1 MALNISLAAKDAPE
15 IAPDFYDTQ
24 NQIQSQIK
32 VIGVG
37 GAGGNAVDSMM
48 RAKVEGVEFV
58 VCNTDQQSLEKN
70 LPERKIQLGYNL
82 TKGHGTGA
90 KPEMGARAAKET
102 VNEIRDM
109 LADTKLLFL
118 TAGMGG
124 GTGTGAAPVIA
135 QCAREM
141 GILTAAVV
149 TQPFHFEGERRLRAA
164 ARGIKELGRY
174 VDILVVIN
182 NQNLFQIADESTTLQ
197 DAFRMTDEVLA
208 SGIRGITDLITLP
221 GVINLDFSDVF
232 TVMNE
237 KGRALIGTGE
247 EEGEGRAIRAAEKA
261 LSNHLLDD
269 LNISNAK
276 SFLINVVGGSDLGLL
291 EVDKAVSLIR
301 AAAPQSAQL
310 IFGASTHESMENKIR
325 ITILATG
332 IEPPEMAEST
342 AQDSQDSYNDVWRDD
357 MQDAQAPREMSHE
370 NIKIRVKNNDE
381 SNSAPAPAST
391 PQDDVEQ
398 GEVTTPAP
406 TPPPPPS
413 AAAPTPVQE
422 IPPIH
427 EMVSDD
433 ENYTDIT
440 HDKVVNINQSIA
452 GKQVEDINLRHE
464 HEQMQQVPS
473 YLHANGQM
481 NGHANIGNDMQQKL
495 SNINKIDIAG
505 AEYKLEELRSQIHFA
520 RAAQQQLQQS
530 EPQPDTANQIA
541 ELQNQ
546 IREIQQNYRELDTLD
561 ENEEAMRLVN
571 NALAEEENDIH
582 RFDNDYEHDDDD
594 FDNGSHAPHGHER
607 HERRDERRDYQHHAM
622 AGRGERNIDAR
633 HESPTISQSYP
644 EHSSPNDEGRGQKK
658 SKLSLRNIKNRR
670 KQEFS
675 NQMQSDIFSLPF
687 DDNVSEAQIHAEAK
701 AGGELLKE
709 RKELDIPAFL
719 RRQNN

>member
-15 IAPDFYDTQ
+15 IAPDFYDTQSQNQ

-342 AQDSQDSYNDVWRDD
+342 TQDSQDAYNDVWRDD
-357 MQDAQAPREMSHE
+357 MQDAQEPREMSHE

-381 SNSAPAPAST
+381 SNPAPAPAAA
-391 PQDDVEQ
+391 PQDDAEQ
-398 GEVTTPAP
+398 GEV
-406 TPPPPPS
+406 
-413 AAAPTPVQE
+413 
-422 IPPIH
+422 
-427 EMVSDD
+427 SD
-433 ENYTDIT
+433 
-440 HDKVVNINQSIA
+440 
-452 GKQVEDINLRHE
+452 
-464 HEQMQQVPS
+464 S
-473 YLHANGQM
+473 YHARAVRA
-481 NGHANIGNDMQQKL
+481 H
-495 SNINKIDIAG
+495 
-505 AEYKLEELRSQIHFA
+505 A
-520 RAAQQQLQQS
+520 RAARARARDS
-530 EPQPDTANQIA
+530 AN
-541 ELQNQ
+541 
-546 IREIQQNYRELDTLD
+546 
-561 ENEEAMRLVN
+561 
-571 NALAEEENDIH
+571 
-582 RFDNDYEHDDDD
+582 
-594 FDNGSHAPHGHER
+594 S
-607 HERRDERRDYQHHAM
+607 
-622 AGRGERNIDAR
+622 
-633 HESPTISQSYP
+633 
-644 EHSSPNDEGRGQKK
+644 
-658 SKLSLRNIKNRR
+658 
-670 KQEFS
+670 
-675 NQMQSDIFSLPF
+675 
-687 DDNVSEAQIHAEAK
+687 
-701 AGGELLKE
+701 
-709 RKELDIPAFL
+709 
-719 RRQNN
+719 

>member
-24 NQIQSQIK
+24 SQIQSQIK

-164 ARGIKELGRY
+164 ARGIKELSRY

-182 NQNLFQIADESTTLQ
+182 NQKLFQIADETTTLQ

-357 MQDAQAPREMSHE
+357 MQDAQVQAQEPREMSHE

-381 SNSAPAPAST
+381 SNPAPAPVAAS
-391 PQDDVEQ
+391 QDDVEQ
-398 GEVTTPAP
+398 GEVATPAP
-406 TPPPPPS
+406 PPP
-413 AAAPTPVQE
+413 APTPVQE

-464 HEQMQQVPS
+464 HEMQHVPS

-505 AEYKLEELRSQIHFA
+505 AEHKLEELRSQIHFA

-582 RFDNDYEHDDDD
+582 RFDNDYEHDDE
-594 FDNGSHAPHGHER
+594 N
-607 HERRDERRDYQHHAM
+607 ERRDYQHHAM
-622 AGRGERNIDAR
+622 AGRGERSIDAR

-644 EHSSPNDEGRGQKK
+644 EHSVPNDEGRGQKK